1 MIKGFIVFFF
11 FFFAMEDFRLNVQV
25 PMLKSVVNNMEEAGY
40 TVSPDLPRMD
50 NIEVLGILGNDIL
63 QYFTHLSLE
72 SASLFGKVN
81 AKMVRLAN
89 GYIPYGSVL
98 NFLHPDEEEN
108 FLSKVERKVF
118 PWIENSPIQSI
129 SGCEHFDD
137 DTLHSNKAK
146 LVVVKSNTVP
156 PKKEK
161 LTESRY
167 DGDYLKS
174 FPTRNFHNS
183 SFDQQILEKSDV
195 KIVPPKS
202 FGKQNLL
209 VQFALDPVG
218 YQFDLMHE
226 LFPDSNVDY
235 GLDSFYKFESIGIR
249 DTDGPSYKKEQIDL
263 FRNSITYDN
272 GHYKVCFPW
281 KSELMNKVP
290 SNMKVSLAVAERVY
304 DILSNKLLD
313 QAYEEVFEQ
322 QEVLGI
328 IEPIENRVPGQTF
341 IPHRPV
347 IKMDG

>member
-1 MIKGFIVFFF
+1 
-11 FFFAMEDFRLNVQV
+11 MEDFRLNVQV

-89 GYIPYGSVL
+89 GYIPFGSVL
-98 NFLHPDEEEN
+98 NFLHPDEEEH

-146 LVVVKSNTVP
+146 PVVVKSNTVP

-161 LTESRY
+161 LAESRY

-174 FPTRNFHNS
+174 FPTRNFYNS
-183 SFDQQILEKSDV
+183 SFDQQILEKS
-195 KIVPPKS
+195 
-202 FGKQNLL
+202 
-209 VQFALDPVG
+209 
-218 YQFDLMHE
+218 
-226 LFPDSNVDY
+226 
-235 GLDSFYKFESIGIR
+235 ES
-249 DTDGPSYKKEQIDL
+249 
-263 FRNSITYDN
+263 
-272 GHYKVCFPW
+272 
-281 KSELMNKVP
+281 
-290 SNMKVSLAVAERVY
+290 
-304 DILSNKLLD
+304 KL
-313 QAYEEVFEQ
+313 
-322 QEVLGI
+322 
-328 IEPIENRVPGQTF
+328 
-341 IPHRPV
+341 
-347 IKMDG
+347 